1 MVMDGGD
8 TFTQAAYFKRLARLL
23 RKAGHNEIPEKETI
37 AEAVKKAEDVSF
49 TQWFME
55 AVSSSGF
62 TTILSVHLVRL
73 KGRTKGVT
81 T

>member
-1 MVMDGGD
+1 MDGGD

-73 KGRTKGVT
+73 KGRMKGVT